1 MRVTTHQARAVLFAV
16 MTCVVSAGALAQESA
31 YAELDACA
39 KDEQIRLTAKG
50 AALGMMTGLGGA
62 MFAGKKD
69 QALKAAAIGAVAGG
83 TAGFATAYYTG
94 IDNCK
99 KKNPQWVTESNLVRD
114 PSKSYQQVKKEHGY
128 KSGDGVK
135 LYLKDVAAPASVQPG
150 ERFAIDTVFDVLTPT
165 DAETE
170 VVFQRKLFV
179 TTDGKES
186 ELIFPLAS
194 SATRIVEAGRSKETI
209 QVPTP
214 SNAAK
219 GSSYRVEISA
229 AAGGKPPAMLSR
241 TINVI

>member
-1 MRVTTHQARAVLFAV
+1 M
-16 MTCVVSAGALAQESA
+16 MTSVYASGAFAQESA

-62 MFAGKKD
+62 LFAGKKD
-69 QALKAAAIGAVAGG
+69 QAAKAAVIGAAAGG
-83 TAGFATAYYTG
+83 AAGFATAYYTG

-114 PSKSYQQVKKEHGY
+114 PSKSFQQVKKEHAY
-128 KSGDGVK
+128 KSADGVK
-135 LYLKDVAAPASVQPG
+135 LYLKDVAAPVSVQPG
-150 ERFAIDTVFDVLTPT
+150 ERFAIDTVFDVMTPT

-170 VVFQRKLFV
+170 VVFQRKLFL
-179 TTDGKES
+179 TADGKET
-186 ELIFPLAS
+186 ELTFPLAS

-219 GSSYRVEISA
+219 GTSYRVEISA
-229 AAGGKPPAMLSR
+229 AAGGKPPATLSR